1 MISGPTAA
9 AERTYRCPPPTLETL
24 LRRDRVIVA
33 VGLVL
38 LVAIAWGYTVW
49 MSFVM
54 GPGAMGSGNMGEMA
68 AMPYRAP
75 WSVADAMVA
84 FVMWTVMMVAM
95 MIPTAA
101 PMTLMFAAIERRR
114 KPDSAA
120 ALRTVLFIGGQ
131 IAVWSGVRGN
141 RRHGAIHPGEARLP
155 YLLPLTD

>member
-1 MISGPTAA
+1 
-9 AERTYRCPPPTLETL
+9 
-24 LRRDRVIVA
+24 
-33 VGLVL
+33 
-38 LVAIAWGYTVW
+38 